1 VSTMKDCTPS
11 LCKAFG
17 LSIAVHI
24 VIFGSALAFAHYGG
38 PLFRTDSR
46 SIMISLVGPGA
57 AVSGS
62 ADAALIPRAAAVA
75 ASHAPQVPDM
85 SDTGLPQTG
94 GTEQHSIAPAP
105 GGGNNG
111 VGDRTG
117 NSTVQEAA
125 AAGGSGTPG
134 YSPEQWDELRSALE
148 RAKNYPRLAR
158 ERGIEGTV
166 LVRFHVLP
174 SGEVDTIDVV
184 KSSGAKVLDDASVR
198 TVLRAAPVRFVEGW
212 VEVPMVYQLKN

>member
-1 VSTMKDCTPS
+1 MRTMKDCAPS

-38 PLFRTDSR
+38 PLFRTGSR
-46 SIMISLVGPGA
+46 SIMIALVGPGA

-62 ADAALIPRAAAVA
+62 ADAAPVRRPSADAAL
-75 ASHAPQVPDM
+75 HTPQAPDK
-85 SDTGLPQTG
+85 SDTALPQTG
-94 GTEQHSIAPAP
+94 GTEQQSVAPAR
-105 GGGNNG
+105 GGGNDS
-111 VGDRTG
+111 VGDPAG
-117 NSTVQEAA
+117 NETLQEAA

-134 YSPEQWDELRSALE
+134 YSPEQWHELQSALE
-148 RAKNYPRLAR
+148 RAKTYPRLAR

-198 TVLRAAPVRFVEGW
+198 TVLRAAPVPFVEGW
-212 VEVPMVYQLKN
+212 VEVPMVYQLK